1 VPLDIVTL
9 VVASMVTFTATSMDN
24 LLLLVGFR
32 SSESI
37 RPGVIGLAYV
47 VTVIV
52 VTGLALALAAVVDDV
67 MPFPLGYLGFA
78 PIGIGLWHGIRA
90 FRSEPEPPEGTD
102 SPEGARRDDAAGFVS
117 VFLTM
122 LANSGD
128 SFLVFTAFLGDTRS
142 WLDWVTATTFV
153 AMAVLWAR
161 LSIMLSEHPRLR
173 DPLRGFARFGLP
185 ILLICVG
192 LYILLDSPTD
202 AVVGP

>member
-1 VPLDIVTL
+1 MEMGAAVL
-9 VVASMVTFTATSMDN
+9 ASMVTFTATSLDN

-32 SSESI
+32 SAESI
-37 RPGVIGLAYV
+37 RPGVIGMAYLA
-47 VTVIV
+47 TVAT

-67 MPFPLGYLGFA
+67 VPFPLGYLGFA
-78 PIGIGLWHGIRA
+78 PIAIGVWHGVGA
-90 FRSEPEPPEGTD
+90 FRPTPEPPEGTD
-102 SPEGARRDDAAGFVS
+102 SAEGARAADAAGFAS

-142 WLDWVTATTFV
+142 WLDGISAATFL
-153 AMAVLWAR
+153 AMAALWVR
-161 LSIMLSEHPRLR
+161 LSGTLAEHPRFR
-173 DPLRGFARFGLP
+173 GPLRGFARFGLP

-202 AVVGP
+202 TLVP

>member
-1 VPLDIVTL
+1 MNLDIVTL

-32 SSESI
+32 SSESM
-37 RPGVIGLAYV
+37 RPGVIGIAYLAAV
-47 VTVIV
+47 VV

-67 MPFPLGYLGFA
+67 MPFPLGYLGLA
-78 PIGIGLWHGIRA
+78 PIAIGVWHGLRA

-102 SPEGARRDDAAGFVS
+102 SSEGARTADAAGFLS

-142 WLDWVTATTFV
+142 WLDGISAGTFIV
-153 AMAVLWAR
+153 MAVLWAR
-161 LSIMLSEHPRLR
+161 LSKTLTEHPRFR
-173 DPLRGFARFGLP
+173 GPLRGFARFGLP

-202 AVVGP
+202 AIVGP